1 MIILIF
7 KVDFEKKK
15 KKNRNKIKEC
25 TEACEVVLVAQ
36 KNQDKIN
43 QKQ

>member
-1 MIILIF
+1 MMILIF
-7 KVDFEKKK
+7 NVDFE

-25 TEACEVVLVAQ
+25 TAACEIVLKIQ

>member
-7 KVDFEKKK
+7 NVDFEKK

-25 TEACEVVLVAQ
+25 TEACEVVLVVQ